1 MLLFYVSIVILAFF
15 QKHIITYRKKPQ
27 FINNIIISK
36 LNKDYYIKD
45 DIVNYGRFKYVYN
58 IKNHPI
64 HNVTDQ
70 ILKFLKTKDNFYV
83 VYNKCPLYS
92 SNTCFNDILI
102 KKTNETT
109 SLKSNFY
116 FSDSYLYIPQAT
128 SLFPHIHQLINN
140 YQTYSKENEAKLNED
155 QNNGHDETLN
165 SKEQHGG
172 KYQNELNNGDSYIND
187 ETGKVGKRKGK
198 KITDQ
203 YNNLICDNS
212 FNNIATNNC
221 KHNECNETQG
231 IKPNVLGS
239 SCSCTNT
246 NNFNDFE
253 NNYAIISNVFRK
265 DNIDKLHFS
274 FFNQMDIYMKIKNET
289 ISKEKEMIYFLCELL
304 SYIFGKNSTWRIKV
318 DSFDFTDKSLQA
330 EVFYNNKWVEIL
342 GCGILKEK
350 ILLKKNKK
358 YDMHDYLAVGLG
370 LDRIAMIKYGITRIR
385 DLYLYTSNT
394 HQNYISNSNEQNG
407 CTESKQI
414 NIHDEVGKKN
424 DLINNMDSCDNCS
437 NSHSGKGIH
446 IHNVEKNGI
455 DKLKSISN
463 TNEKKMCELFKD
475 RENNILLNC
484 PQREG
489 FELKNK
495 LQNFFKT
502 NKMIDKKK
510 TNEEFL
516 YFINLYN
523 IKDEEYDLSFYANC
537 EWDNKLFIKT
547 VLDLKN
553 IQNFDFLKKVIL
565 LDVFFNE
572 IHNKTSY
579 TYKFVYS
586 PTSDVKD
593 QNIFKDYVKKLHNQI
608 KEKIAS
614 MYDISIR

>member
-15 QKHIITYRKKPQ
+15 QKYIITYRKKPQ

-45 DIVNYGRFKYVYN
+45 DIVNYARFKYVYN

-70 ILKFLKTKDNFYV
+70 ILQFLKTKNNFYA
-83 VYNKCPLYS
+83 VYNKCPLYN

-102 KKTNETT
+102 RKTNETT
-109 SLKSNFY
+109 SLKNNFY

-128 SLFPHIHQLINN
+128 SLFPHVHQLINN
-140 YQTYSKENEAKLNED
+140 YQKYSKLNEAK
-155 QNNGHDETLN
+155 NNDHDEIIN
-165 SKEQHGG
+165 SKKLYGG
-172 KYQNELNNGDSYIND
+172 KYQNKIDNGDNYIND
-187 ETGKVGKRKGK
+187 ETGKVGMRKGK
-198 KITDQ
+198 KTTDQ

-212 FNNIATNNC
+212 FNNITTDIC
-221 KHNECNETQG
+221 KNNECNKTQD
-231 IKPNVLGS
+231 IKPNALKNS
-239 SCSCTNT
+239 RSYPDT
-246 NNFNDFE
+246 NNFNSFE

-274 FFNQMDIYMKIKNET
+274 FFNQMDIYIKIKNEA
-289 ISKEKEMIYFLCELL
+289 ISKEKEMVYFLCELL

-358 YDMHDYLAVGLG
+358 YDIHDYLAVGLG

-394 HQNYISNSNEQNG
+394 HQNYISNP
-407 CTESKQI
+407 TEKKQI
-414 NIHDEVGKKN
+414 NMHNEVRKKN
-424 DLINNMDSCDNCS
+424 NLINNMNSCDNGYS
-437 NSHSGKGIH
+437 SYSKKEIH
-446 IHNVEKNGI
+446 IKNVEKNVI
-455 DKLKSISN
+455 DKLKNIPN
-463 TNEKKMCELFKD
+463 TNEKKTCALFKD
-475 RENNILLNC
+475 SENNILLDC

-495 LQNFFKT
+495 LQNLFKT
-502 NKMIDKKK
+502 NKMIDKKNS
-510 TNEEFL
+510 NEEFL

-537 EWDNKLFIKT
+537 EWNDQLFTKT

-553 IQNFDFLKKVIL
+553 IQNFNFLKKVIL

-572 IHNKTSY
+572 IYNKTSY
-579 TYKFVYS
+579 TYKFIYS

-593 QNIFKDYVKKLHNQI
+593 QKIFKDCVKKVHNQI

-614 MYDISIR
+614 IYDINIR

>member
-15 QKHIITYRKKPQ
+15 QKYIIAYRKKPQ

-45 DIVNYGRFKYVYN
+45 DIVNYARFKYVYN

-70 ILKFLKTKDNFYV
+70 ILQFLKTKNNFYA
-83 VYNKCPLYS
+83 VYNKCPLYN

-102 KKTNETT
+102 KNTNETT
-109 SLKSNFY
+109 SLKNNFY

-140 YQTYSKENEAKLNED
+140 YQKYSTLNED
-155 QNNGHDETLN
+155 KNNDHGEIINL
-165 SKEQHGG
+165 KKLHGG
-172 KYQNELNNGDSYIND
+172 KYQNKINNGNNCIND
-187 ETGKVGKRKGK
+187 ETGKGGMRKRE

-203 YNNLICDNS
+203 YNKLICDNS
-212 FNNIATNNC
+212 FNNIATYIC
-221 KHNECNETQG
+221 KNNECNKTQS
-231 IKPNVLGS
+231 IKPNALGNS
-239 SCSCTNT
+239 LFYPNT
-246 NNFNDFE
+246 NNFNSFE

-274 FFNQMDIYMKIKNET
+274 FFNQMDIYIKIKNEA

-318 DSFDFTDKSLQA
+318 DSFDFTDTSLQA
-330 EVFYNNKWVEIL
+330 EIFYNNKWVEIL

-370 LDRIAMIKYGITRIR
+370 LDRIAMIKYGINRIR

-394 HQNYISNSNEQNG
+394 HQNYISNP
-407 CTESKQI
+407 TEKKQI
-414 NIHDEVGKKN
+414 NMHDDVRKKN
-424 DLINNMDSCDNCS
+424 NLINNMNSCDNCYI
-437 NSHSGKGIH
+437 SHSGKGIH
-446 IHNVEKNGI
+446 IKNVEKNVI
-455 DKLKSISN
+455 DKLKNISN
-463 TNEKKMCELFKD
+463 TNEKTCALFKD
-475 RENNILLNC
+475 SENNILLNC

-495 LQNFFKT
+495 LQILFKT

-510 TNEEFL
+510 QNDEFL

-537 EWDNKLFIKT
+537 EWNDQLFTKT

-553 IQNFDFLKKVIL
+553 IQNFNFLKKVIL

-572 IHNKTSY
+572 IYNRTSY
-579 TYKFVYS
+579 TYKFIYS
-586 PTSDVKD
+586 PASDVKD
-593 QNIFKDYVKKLHNQI
+593 QKIFKDYVKKLHNQI

>member
-1 MLLFYVSIVILAFF
+1 MLLFYVSIIILAFF
-15 QKHIITYRKKPQ
+15 QKHILTYRKKPQ

-83 VYNKCPLYS
+83 VYNKCPLYN

-116 FSDSYLYIPQAT
+116 FSNSYLYIPQAT

-140 YQTYSKENEAKLNED
+140 YQKYSKENEAKLNED
-155 QNNGHDETLN
+155 KSNDHDET
-165 SKEQHGG
+165 E
-172 KYQNELNNGDSYIND
+172 
-187 ETGKVGKRKGK
+187 KVEKRKGE
-198 KITDQ
+198 KIIDQ

-212 FNNIATNNC
+212 FNNIVTNIC
-221 KHNECNETQG
+221 KNNECNETQG

-246 NNFNDFE
+246 NNLNGFE

-274 FFNQMDIYMKIKNET
+274 FFNQMDIYMKIKNEA

-358 YDMHDYLAVGLG
+358 YDMHDYLAIGLG

-394 HQNYISNSNEQNG
+394 HQNYMNNSNEQNY
-407 CTESKQI
+407 CTEDKQI
-414 NIHDEVGKKN
+414 NMHDEARKKN
-424 DLINNMDSCDNCS
+424 DLINNMNSCDNRY

-446 IHNVEKNGI
+446 IQNVKKNGI

-463 TNEKKMCELFKD
+463 TNEKKTCELFKD

-495 LQNFFKT
+495 LQILFKT

-510 TNEEFL
+510 TNDEFL

-537 EWDNKLFIKT
+537 EWDNQLFIKT

-593 QNIFKDYVKKLHNQI
+593 QTIFKDYVKKLHNQI